1 MTHDNEE
8 RRPAGNGTALKN
20 RLTTYP
26 DSTPSTPVDEAS
38 RCLACARPITAAKS
52 IAGGRG
58 PVCEERYR
66 LECAR
71 SATAGVLENLA
82 VVVESAPLLSLRQL
96 GRALWDLEQEFY
108 WPAVDALAAEGV
120 RRG

>member
-1 MTHDNEE
+1 MTAKQT
-8 RRPAGNGTALKN
+8 RPAGDRTGQKAFRGAEAILPDATPDGTDPRPRCAGCGHV
-20 RLTTYP
+20 LTAP
-26 DSTPSTPVDEAS
+26 Q
-38 RCLACARPITAAKS
+38 S
-52 IAGGRG
+52 IARGRG

-108 WPAVDALAAEGV
+108 WPAVDARAAEGV